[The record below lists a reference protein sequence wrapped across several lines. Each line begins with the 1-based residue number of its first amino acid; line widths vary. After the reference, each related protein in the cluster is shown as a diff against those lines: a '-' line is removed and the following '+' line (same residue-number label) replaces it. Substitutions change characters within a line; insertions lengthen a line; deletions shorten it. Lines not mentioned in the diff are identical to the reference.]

1 MTSYFKKAYSSL
13 MGFGDPSLLPPQ
25 EFISEE
31 DCSTCLHPC
40 EEHKQYPSYLNIDQ
54 DYPLLGTVKPY
65 GRHIIIAT
73 GTSDWSRKI
82 EWVQGSFAYSL
93 TSVWG
98 NKRSWKNLITNSS
111 MTSLYSTEP
120 NSCDVIIFPDNI
132 IVSNVTNEKAK
143 EFWNLF
149 VDKPLP
155 TEPVDIETLETG
167 SMKISKVPYKSV
179 LLLCSHK
186 KRDKRCGLT
195 APILAQEFD
204 HLFRQKDLSEED
216 AMILMVSHFGGKFH
230 YTYEINTIIN
240 IIFFYI
246 RSPICWKCRLLYR

>member
-1 MTSYFKKAYSSL
+1 M
-13 MGFGDPSLLPPQ
+13 
-25 EFISEE
+25 
-31 DCSTCLHPC
+31 
-40 EEHKQYPSYLNIDQ
+40 
-54 DYPLLGTVKPY
+54 
-65 GRHIIIAT
+65 
-73 GTSDWSRKI
+73 
-82 EWVQGSFAYSL
+82 
-93 TSVWG
+93 
-98 NKRSWKNLITNSS
+98 
-111 MTSLYSTEP
+111 
-120 NSCDVIIFPDNI
+120 IFPDNI

-167 SMKISKVPYKSV
+167 SMKVSKVPYKSV

-216 AMILMVSHFGGKFH
+216 AMILMVSHFGGKFL
-230 YTYEINTIIN
+230 YTYEINTMIN
-240 IIFFYI
+240 MIYI